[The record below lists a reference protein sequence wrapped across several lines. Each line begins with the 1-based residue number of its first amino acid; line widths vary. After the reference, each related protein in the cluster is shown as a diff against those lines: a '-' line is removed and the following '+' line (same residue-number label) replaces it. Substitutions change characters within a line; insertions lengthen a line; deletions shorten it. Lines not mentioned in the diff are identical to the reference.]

1 MKLSLKKISVAFRNK
16 LALDGIDL
24 QVGPGVYGIVGENGA
39 GKTTLFRAILGLQKA
54 KGQIVYEDIQ
64 NVGYVPQHFDCL
76 NGLCVEEALLYFA
89 CLKNIPKAEQSSLVQ
104 NTMELVNLTAEKDKK
119 VRELSGGM
127 LRRLCIGQ
135 AILNQPELLIMDE
148 PTVGLDPAERMNLR
162 TIIRNIQKDR
172 IILISSHEIHELE
185 NICENMI
192 FIHQGKVKCCNTVEE
207 LYETY
212 STMDLEQIYFK
223 VMKGECECSSR

>member
-1 MKLSLKKISVAFRNK
+1 MKLLLKNVSVTFRNK
-16 LALDGIDL
+16 MALAGVDL
-24 QVGPGVYGIVGENGA
+24 QVGPGVYGVVGENGA
-39 GKTTLFRAILGLQKA
+39 GKTTLFRAILGLQRA
-54 KGQIVYEDIQ
+54 KGQVVYENIQ

-76 NGLCVEEALLYFA
+76 NGLRVEEALLYFA
-89 CLKNIPKAEQSSLVQ
+89 CLKNIPKAEQTSLVQ
-104 NTMELVNLTAEKDKK
+104 NTMELVNLTEEKDKK

-127 LRRLCIGQ
+127 LRRLGIGQ
-135 AILNQPELLIMDE
+135 AILNQPELLVMDE

-162 TIIRNIQKDR
+162 EIIRNIQKDR

-192 FIHQGKVKCCNTVEE
+192 FIHQGRIKCSKTLEE

-212 STMDLEQIYFK
+212 STLDLEEIYFK
-223 VMKGECECSSR
+223 VMKGECECSLR